1 MQFHDTASEWYDAY
15 LIDHE
20 PPRWEELIIMVNSH
34 FKKINARNILDE
46 LKSINK
52 SGTREEY

>member
-20 PPRWEELIIMVNSH
+20 PPRWEELIRMVNSH
-34 FKKINARNILDE
+34 FKKINVRNILDE

-52 SGTREEY
+52 SGT